1 MTDKTNMLLE
11 NEKIVYSI
19 INKYT
24 YYFDKD
30 DLYQVG
36 MMGLLDAYENYKS
49 DKNTKFS

>member
-1 MTDKTNMLLE
+1 MKEKAEVLLE

-36 MMGLLDAYENYKS
+36 MMGLMDAYDNYKS
-49 DKNTKFS
+49 DKNT

>member
-1 MTDKTNMLLE
+1 MNNIDEILKYE
-11 NEKIVYSI
+11 NIVYSI

-36 MMGLLDAYENYKS
+36 MMGLINAYQNYK
-49 DKNTKFS
+49 K